1 MDAAEFVDVV
11 RKVVMEAAVD
21 GVVSNLTEPPGRRPA
36 PELLALS
43 KWFLGL
49 AADDRTM
56 VRRALDEASHAA
68 VFGLFAVLDGARR
81 IDPEQ
86 PPGELQLWYEGHQGR
101 TKLSGDLHD
110 LLNSEGWRR

>member
-21 GVVSNLTEPPGRRPA
+21 DVVSTLTEPPGRRPS

-49 AADDRTM
+49 GAEDRAM

-68 VFGLFAVLDGARR
+68 VFGLFAILDGVRR
-81 IDPEQ
+81 VDSEQ
-86 PPGELQLWYEGHQGR
+86 PSGELQLWYEGHQDR
-101 TKLSGDLHD
+101 TKLSGDLHH
-110 LLNSEGWRR
+110 LLNAEDWRR